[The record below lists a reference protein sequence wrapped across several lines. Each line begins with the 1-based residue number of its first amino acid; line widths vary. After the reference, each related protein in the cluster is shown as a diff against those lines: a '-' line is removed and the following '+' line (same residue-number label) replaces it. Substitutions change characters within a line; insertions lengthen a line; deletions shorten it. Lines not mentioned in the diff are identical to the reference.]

1 MALLNAGIKAQI
13 ARLTNTALLPDSVTL
28 TRYEVGDGYTAPT
41 VAGTASTAA
50 RISLKQTTLTM
61 AGGLTRNF
69 AGSIT
74 LPGPPLTWTIPPADD
89 AEPEDPPLTFSAAV
103 QVNDRLTLDGIEYR
117 VDAMGQ
123 PRLDGQVCNNI
134 AYLAFGNEEA

>member
-69 AGSIT
+69 AGTIT
-74 LPGPPLTWTIPPADD
+74 LPGTPLTWTIPPADD
-89 AEPEDPPLTFSAAV
+89 AEPEDPPLTFSAAA

-117 VDAMGQ
+117 VDALGQ

>member
-28 TRYEVGDGYTAPT
+28 TRYEVGDGYGTPD
-41 VAGTASTAA
+41 VAGSASTKA

-69 AGSIT
+69 AGTIT
-74 LPGPPLTWTIPPADD
+74 LPGTPLTWTVPPADD
-89 AEPEDPPLTFSAAV
+89 DDPDDPPLTFSARA
-103 QVNDRLTLDGIEYR
+103 QVNDHVTLDGIDYR
-117 VDAMGQ
+117 IDAMGQ
-123 PRLDGQVCNNI
+123 PRLDGQVCNDI